1 MCGLRFAASAN
12 YIRFHKTGALELLL
26 FQPGI
31 RKTVGLDYGA
41 GFVWRPLLNENV
53 VVTAGF
59 TGLVSGAGFD
69 DLYSSSCS
77 APGCGAGPKNL
88 RNAFL
93 NLKLTY

>member
-1 MCGLRFAASAN
+1 MLALAADS
-12 YIRFHKTGALELLL
+12 G
-26 FQPGI
+26 
-31 RKTVGLDYGA
+31 
-41 GFVWRPLLNENV
+41 
-53 VVTAGF
+53 

-77 APGCGAGPKNL
+77 APGCGSGPKNL